1 MMHAFPTQAA
11 VRGEG
16 TKYANVGIIGNDI
29 VYAEIKAGPGI
40 IKSGEHIDEQVLKS
54 DIFAA
59 QSMVGMER
67 GFTFGMLY
75 FPQCFHVTRPKGRIA
90 AHYDF
95 FCRHHISPSC
105 IENRTVLGSDRAKSW
120 HLCDRPAQSIKSN

>member
-54 DIFAA
+54 NIFAA
-59 QSMVGMER
+59 QRMVGMES
-67 GFTFGMLY
+67 GFTFGMVY
-75 FPQCFHVTRPKGRIA
+75 FSLTLPCHQTQRPNSRSLR
-90 AHYDF
+90 F
-95 FCRHHISPSC
+95 LLPSSYLSLMY
-105 IENRTVLGSDRAKSW
+105 RK
-120 HLCDRPAQSIKSN
+120 